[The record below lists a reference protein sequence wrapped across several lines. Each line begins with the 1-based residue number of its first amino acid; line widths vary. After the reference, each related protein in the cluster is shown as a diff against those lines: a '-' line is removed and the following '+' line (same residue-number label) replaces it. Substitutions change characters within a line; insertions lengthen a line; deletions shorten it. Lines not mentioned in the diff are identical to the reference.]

1 MKFQITDLIKIPSL
15 ILIYLMLI
23 SLPSC
28 VDQVDAEYA
37 YQDNIIFIDAY
48 ALTQIGTSSVSI
60 SRSNW
65 DERNYSIKPVEGA
78 SVKLENIN
86 AGFSVDFIADSTGVY
101 LGPANF
107 AVVPEET
114 WVLHIE
120 LADGRKFESQPE
132 TVKSPI
138 PIDDIK
144 AEYSPEVVFNEAR
157 NSFVPG
163 HLISID
169 WQDPEAE
176 ENYYLW
182 KYRTFEPLFVCKTC
196 FDGRLRNGECEDLPN
211 RFGPDYYNYLCDP
224 ACWQIKYEEEPII
237 FEDRLFDGS
246 SIENKEIVILP
257 FFRRPNILIE
267 VQQLSIDKS
276 TYNYFKILSDQV
288 SASGGLNAPPA
299 APLLGNIFNPDD
311 PSEIVLGNF
320 TAAGVSSKSIFID
333 RSPLLELPIRP
344 DDNLI
349 LETCIP
355 CPTSYPCME
364 TFNRTSVEPTGW
376 Q

>member
-1 MKFQITDLIKIPSL
+1 M
-15 ILIYLMLI
+15 LMVI
-23 SLPSC
+23 FIVSC

-48 ALTQIGTSSVSI
+48 ALTQEGTSSVSI

-65 DERNYSIKPVEGA
+65 DERNYSIKLVEGA
-78 SVKLENIN
+78 DVKLENIN
-86 AGFSVDFIADSTGVY
+86 TGLTVDFIADSSGVY
-101 LGPANF
+101 LGPSDF
-107 AVVPEET
+107 VVEAGEV
-114 WVLHIE
+114 WVLYIE

-144 AEYSPEVVFNEAR
+144 AEYSREVVFNQTR

-169 WQDPEAE
+169 WQDPAGE

-196 FDGRLRNGECEDLPN
+196 FNGRFRNGECEDLPN
-211 RFGPDYYNYLCDP
+211 RFGPPYYNYLCEP
-224 ACWQIKYEEEPII
+224 VCWQIKYEEEPII
-237 FEDRLFDGS
+237 FEDRLFDGT

-257 FFRRPNILIE
+257 FFRRPDILIE
-267 VQQLSIDKS
+267 VQQLSLDKT
-276 TYNYFKILSDQV
+276 TYDYFKILNDQV
-288 SASGGLNAPPA
+288 SSSGGLNAPPA
-299 APLLGNIFNPDD
+299 APLLGNLFNPDD

-333 RSPLLELPIRP
+333 RSMLLENPFRP
-344 DDNLI
+344 DDNI
-349 LETCIP
+349 IIETCIP
-355 CPTSYPCME
+355 CPQSFPCIE
-364 TFNRTSVEPTGW
+364 SFTRTSIEPTGW